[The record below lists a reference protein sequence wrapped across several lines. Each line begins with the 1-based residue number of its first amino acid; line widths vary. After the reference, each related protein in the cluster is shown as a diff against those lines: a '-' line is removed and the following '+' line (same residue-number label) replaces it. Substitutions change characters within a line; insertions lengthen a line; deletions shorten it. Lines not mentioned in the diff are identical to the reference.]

1 MDPIILSDEEDPSTP
16 FPKKPRTQPHPNRT
30 VLVLDDDPTPH
41 KLSPPSIVPETPM
54 SALFGSD
61 IAIVKCTMPRV
72 SPTKFSGVSQMICLE
87 SDNESE
93 NCGMGKRDENELRDC
108 RRTSISIG
116 SGSSP
121 GVCLESD
128 NGLENCGIDKQDENE
143 HRDSNWTSNSMGYG
157 SSPRI
162 CLESDN
168 ELENC
173 RMDEQDENEQ
183 RDSRWTSNSMG
194 YGSSP
199 RICLESDNELEN
211 CRMDKQ
217 DENERRDSRWTS
229 NSTGFGSS
237 PRICLDS
244 DNELENC
251 GMSKQDE
258 NELRD
263 SRWTSNSM
271 GFESSPVRH
280 ISCGNATQTQMPG
293 ENPSNPASSLVEEN
307 AKIMKKPK
315 VSAKNTT
322 KAVGKTKITKEERSH
337 LMEEKK
343 LQKEQEKLKKA
354 ALKAEAAELKKIEK
368 EKQKWEKGKLAIKSI
383 VAEIDAKV
391 VESGSIGG
399 HLLSRFA
406 EKGLTY
412 HITSNP
418 IAGSILWSMKV
429 PEHISQLSTE
439 RIEIPYVLLVNEAD
453 KFCNLVMN
461 DSLFDQ
467 LSSIRSLYPA
477 YTVCYL
483 TNRLLG
489 YINKREQE
497 KYKNPENN
505 TCWRRPPVEEVL
517 AKLTTNFNK
526 VHSRQCV
533 DEAELAEHVVGLTWS
548 LASCQFRKKL
558 TRLSI
563 NANGA
568 LIPKDCV
575 DRNLIKKSLWLK
587 ALVAIPKVQPRFA
600 IAIWKKYPTMKSLL
614 TFYMDPS
621 KSEHEKEFLLKD
633 LMTEGLL
640 GGDRR
645 LGEVCSKRVYRIL
658 MAQSGCIR
666 TDDVENGADFFV
678 RQF

>member
-16 FPKKPRTQPHPNRT
+16 FPLRPKKRRTEPDPNPNPNRT
-30 VLVLDDDPTPH
+30 VFVIDDDPTPH
-41 KLSPPSIVPETPM
+41 KSATPSIVPETPM
-54 SALFGSD
+54 SALFDSD
-61 IAIVKCTMPRV
+61 IAIVKCTIPSDPSARV
-72 SPTKFSGVSQMICLE
+72 SHKKFSAPSGISQMICLE

-93 NCGMGKRDENELRDC
+93 NCGMGTRDKNEPRDS
-108 RRTSISIG
+108 RWISNSMG

-121 GVCLESD
+121 G
-128 NGLENCGIDKQDENE
+128 
-143 HRDSNWTSNSMGYG
+143 
-157 SSPRI
+157 I

-173 RMDEQDENEQ
+173 GMDKPVENEP
-183 RDSRWTSNSMG
+183 RDSRWTSNSTES
-194 YGSSP
+194 GSSP
-199 RICLESDNELEN
+199 HICLESDNELEN
-211 CRMDKQ
+211 CGMG
-217 DENERRDSRWTS
+217 ER
-229 NSTGFGSS
+229 G
-237 PRICLDS
+237 
-244 DNELENC
+244 
-251 GMSKQDE
+251 E
-258 NELRD
+258 NELRE

-271 GFESSPVRH
+271 GFGSSPERH
-280 ISCGNATQTQMPG
+280 ISWGNATQTEMPG
-293 ENPSNPASSLVEEN
+293 DDLSNPTSSQVENMNMQQEEN
-307 AKIMKKPK
+307 ANNIKKSK

-322 KAVGKTKITKEERSH
+322 KAVGKTKMTKEERSR

-368 EKQKWEKGKLAIKSI
+368 EKQKWEKGKFAMKSI

-391 VESGSIGG
+391 VELGSIGG
-399 HLLSRFA
+399 HLLTRFA

-418 IAGSILWSMKV
+418 ITGSILWSMKV

-439 RIEIPYVLLVNEAD
+439 RIEIPYILLVYEAD

-467 LSSIRSLYPA
+467 LSSIQSLYPA

-483 TNRLLG
+483 TNRLLA
-489 YINKREQE
+489 YINKKEQE

-505 TCWRRPPVEEVL
+505 SCWRRPPVEEVL

-526 VHSRQCV
+526 VHSRQCA
-533 DEAELAEHVVGLTWS
+533 DEAELAEHVVGLTCS

-558 TRLSI
+558 SRLSV

-568 LIPKDCV
+568 LIPKDYV

-587 ALVAIPKVQPRFA
+587 ALVAMPKVQPRFA
-600 IAIWKKYPTMKSLL
+600 IAIGKKYPTMKSLL
-614 TFYMDPS
+614 SVYMDPS
-621 KSEHEKEFLLKD
+621 KSEHEKEFLLQD

-666 TDDVENGADFFV
+666 TDDVENGADFFE
-678 RQF
+678 RQS

>member
-1 MDPIILSDEEDPSTP
+1 MDPIILSDEEEDPSTP
-16 FPKKPRTQPHPNRT
+16 FPLRPKKRRTEPDPNPNRT
-30 VLVLDDDPTPH
+30 VFVLDDDPTPH
-41 KLSPPSIVPETPM
+41 KSSTPSVVPETPM
-54 SALFGSD
+54 SALFDSD
-61 IAIVKCTMPRV
+61 VAIVKCTMPSDPGVRV
-72 SPTKFSGVSQMICLE
+72 SPNKFSGISQMICLE

-93 NCGMGKRDENELRDC
+93 NCGMGTREENEPRDS
-108 RRTSISIG
+108 RWISNSMA

-121 GVCLESD
+121 
-128 NGLENCGIDKQDENE
+128 
-143 HRDSNWTSNSMGYG
+143 H
-157 SSPRI
+157 I
-162 CLESDN
+162 CLESDD
-168 ELENC
+168 ELDKC
-173 RMDEQDENEQ
+173 GMGIGDENEP

-194 YGSSP
+194 SGSSP
-199 RICLESDNELEN
+199 E
-211 CRMDKQ
+211 KH
-217 DENERRDSRWTS
+217 T
-229 NSTGFGSS
+229 
-237 PRICLDS
+237 
-244 DNELENC
+244 
-251 GMSKQDE
+251 
-258 NELRD
+258 
-263 SRWTSNSM
+263 
-271 GFESSPVRH
+271 
-280 ISCGNATQTQMPG
+280 SCGNATQTEMPG
-293 ENPSNPASSLVEEN
+293 DNPSNPTSSQVENINMEQEEN
-307 AKIMKKPK
+307 AKNMKKSK

-322 KAVGKTKITKEERSH
+322 KAVGKTKMTKEERSR

-368 EKQKWEKGKLAIKSI
+368 EKQKWEKGKFAIKSI

-391 VESGSIGG
+391 VESGSVGG

-418 IAGSILWSMKV
+418 ITGSILWSMKV

-439 RIEIPYVLLVNEAD
+439 RIEIPYVLLVYEAD

-483 TNRLLG
+483 TNRLLA

-505 TCWRRPPVEEVL
+505 SCWRRPPVEEVL

-533 DEAELAEHVVGLTWS
+533 DEAELAEHVVGLTCS

-558 TRLSI
+558 TRLSV

-568 LIPKDCV
+568 LVPKDCV

-614 TFYMDPS
+614 SVYMDPS
-621 KSEHEKEFLLKD
+621 RSEHEKEFLLKD

-666 TDDVENGADFFV
+666 TDDVENGADFFE
-678 RQF
+678 RQS

>member
-16 FPKKPRTQPHPNRT
+16 FPFRSKKRRTEPDPNRT
-30 VLVLDDDPTPH
+30 VFVIEDDPTPQ
-41 KLSPPSIVPETPM
+41 KSVTPSIVPETPM
-54 SALFGSD
+54 SALFGSEV
-61 IAIVKCTMPRV
+61 AIVKCTMPSVPTARV
-72 SPTKFSGVSQMICLE
+72 SPNKFSGISQMICLE

-93 NCGMGKRDENELRDC
+93 HCGMGKRDETEPRDS
-108 RRTSISIG
+108 RGISNSVG

-121 GVCLESD
+121 GVLLESG
-128 NGLENCGIDKQDENE
+128 NTLGNCGMDKRDETE
-143 HRDSNWTSNSMGYG
+143 PRDSRWTSNSVRSG
-157 SSPRI
+157 SCPHV

-173 RMDEQDENEQ
+173 RTGECDENEPKE
-183 RDSRWTSNSMG
+183 SRWTSNSL
-194 YGSSP
+194 GS
-199 RICLESDNELEN
+199 
-211 CRMDKQ
+211 
-217 DENERRDSRWTS
+217 
-229 NSTGFGSS
+229 GSS

-244 DNELENC
+244 DNELENF
-251 GMSKQDE
+251 GVGKRDQ
-258 NELRD
+258 NEARD
-263 SRWTSNSM
+263 SRWTSDSM
-271 GFESSPVRH
+271 GSGSSSERH
-280 ISCGNATQTQMPG
+280 ISHENATQTEM
-293 ENPSNPASSLVEEN
+293 NDLSNPTSLRVEKMDMEKEN
-307 AKIMKKPK
+307 TKNMKKSK
-315 VSAKNTT
+315 VPSKNTT
-322 KAVGKTKITKEERSH
+322 KAVGKTKVTKEERSR

-368 EKQKWEKGKLAIKSI
+368 EKQKWEKGKFAIKSI

-391 VESGSIGG
+391 VEAGSIGG
-399 HLLSRFA
+399 HLLTRFA

-418 IAGSILWSMKV
+418 ISGSILWSMKV
-429 PEHISQLSTE
+429 PEQISQLSTE
-439 RIEIPYVLLVNEAD
+439 RIEIPYVLLIYEAD

-467 LSSIRSLYPA
+467 LSSIRSLYPS

-483 TNRLLG
+483 TNRLLA

-505 TCWRRPPVEEVL
+505 SCWRRPPIEEVL

-526 VHSRQCV
+526 VHSRLCV
-533 DEAELAEHVVGLTWS
+533 DEAELAEHVAGLTCS

-558 TRLSI
+558 TRLSVY
-563 NANGA
+563 ANGA

-587 ALVAIPKVQPRFA
+587 GLVSIPKVQPRFA

-614 TFYMDPS
+614 SVYMDPS

-633 LMTEGLL
+633 LMTEGLV

-658 MAQSGCIR
+658 MAQSGSIR
-666 TDDVENGADFFV
+666 TDDVENGADFFE
-678 RQF
+678 RQ

>member
-16 FPKKPRTQPHPNRT
+16 FPLRPKKRRTEPDPNPNPNRT
-30 VLVLDDDPTPH
+30 VFVIDDDPTPH
-41 KLSPPSIVPETPM
+41 KSATPSIVPETPM
-54 SALFGSD
+54 SALFDSD
-61 IAIVKCTMPRV
+61 IAIVKCTIPSDPTARV
-72 SPTKFSGVSQMICLE
+72 SPKKFSAPSGISQMICLE

-93 NCGMGKRDENELRDC
+93 NCGMGTRDKNEPRDS
-108 RRTSISIG
+108 RWISNSMG

-121 GVCLESD
+121 E
-128 NGLENCGIDKQDENE
+128 
-143 HRDSNWTSNSMGYG
+143 
-157 SSPRI
+157 
-162 CLESDN
+162 
-168 ELENC
+168 
-173 RMDEQDENEQ
+173 
-183 RDSRWTSNSMG
+183 
-194 YGSSP
+194 
-199 RICLESDNELEN
+199 
-211 CRMDKQ
+211 
-217 DENERRDSRWTS
+217 
-229 NSTGFGSS
+229 
-237 PRICLDS
+237 
-244 DNELENC
+244 
-251 GMSKQDE
+251 
-258 NELRD
+258 
-263 SRWTSNSM
+263 
-271 GFESSPVRH
+271 RH
-280 ISCGNATQTQMPG
+280 ISWGNATQTEMPG
-293 ENPSNPASSLVEEN
+293 DDLSNPASSQVENMNMQQEEN
-307 AKIMKKPK
+307 ANNIKKSK

-322 KAVGKTKITKEERSH
+322 KAVGKTKMTKEERSR

-368 EKQKWEKGKLAIKSI
+368 EKQKWEKGKFAMKSI

-391 VESGSIGG
+391 VELGSIGG
-399 HLLSRFA
+399 HLLTRFA

-418 IAGSILWSMKV
+418 ITGSILWSMKV

-439 RIEIPYVLLVNEAD
+439 RIEIPYILLVYEAD

-467 LSSIRSLYPA
+467 LSSIQSLYPA

-483 TNRLLG
+483 TNRLLA
-489 YINKREQE
+489 YINKKEQE

-505 TCWRRPPVEEVL
+505 SCWRRPPVEEVL

-526 VHSRQCV
+526 VHSRQCA
-533 DEAELAEHVVGLTWS
+533 DEAELAEHVVGLTCS

-558 TRLSI
+558 SRLSV

-568 LIPKDCV
+568 LIPKDYV

-587 ALVAIPKVQPRFA
+587 ALVAMPKVQPRFA
-600 IAIWKKYPTMKSLL
+600 IAIGKKYPTMKSLL
-614 TFYMDPS
+614 SVYMDPS
-621 KSEHEKEFLLKD
+621 KSEHEKEFLLQD

-666 TDDVENGADFFV
+666 TDDVENGADFFE
-678 RQF
+678 RQS

>member
-1 MDPIILSDEEDPSTP
+1 MRSELHLNSMYIICCSAPSG
-16 FPKKPRTQPHPNRT
+16 
-30 VLVLDDDPTPH
+30 
-41 KLSPPSIVPETPM
+41 I
-54 SALFGSD
+54 
-61 IAIVKCTMPRV
+61 
-72 SPTKFSGVSQMICLE
+72 SQMICLE

-93 NCGMGKRDENELRDC
+93 NCGMGTRDKNEPRDS
-108 RRTSISIG
+108 RWISNSMG

-121 GVCLESD
+121 G
-128 NGLENCGIDKQDENE
+128 
-143 HRDSNWTSNSMGYG
+143 
-157 SSPRI
+157 I

-173 RMDEQDENEQ
+173 GMDKPVENEP
-183 RDSRWTSNSMG
+183 RDSRWTSNSRES
-194 YGSSP
+194 GSSP
-199 RICLESDNELEN
+199 HICLESDNELEN
-211 CRMDKQ
+211 CGMG
-217 DENERRDSRWTS
+217 ER
-229 NSTGFGSS
+229 G
-237 PRICLDS
+237 
-244 DNELENC
+244 
-251 GMSKQDE
+251 E
-258 NELRD
+258 NELRE

-271 GFESSPVRH
+271 GFGSSPERH
-280 ISCGNATQTQMPG
+280 ISWGNATQTEMPG
-293 ENPSNPASSLVEEN
+293 DDLSNPASSQVQEEN
-307 AKIMKKPK
+307 ANNIKKSK

-322 KAVGKTKITKEERSH
+322 KAVGKTKMTKEERSR

-368 EKQKWEKGKLAIKSI
+368 EKQKWEKGKFAMKSI

-391 VESGSIGG
+391 VELGSIGG
-399 HLLSRFA
+399 HLLTRFA

-418 IAGSILWSMKV
+418 ITGSILWSMKV

-439 RIEIPYVLLVNEAD
+439 RIEIPYILLVYEAD

-467 LSSIRSLYPA
+467 LSSIQSLYPA

-483 TNRLLG
+483 TNRLLA
-489 YINKREQE
+489 YINKKEQE

-505 TCWRRPPVEEVL
+505 SCWRRPPVEEVL

-526 VHSRQCV
+526 VHSRQCA
-533 DEAELAEHVVGLTWS
+533 DEAELAEHVVGLTCS

-558 TRLSI
+558 SRLSV

-568 LIPKDCV
+568 LIPKDYV

-587 ALVAIPKVQPRFA
+587 ALVAMPKVQPRFA
-600 IAIWKKYPTMKSLL
+600 IAIGKKYPTMKSLL
-614 TFYMDPS
+614 SVYMDPS
-621 KSEHEKEFLLKD
+621 KSEHEKEFLLQD

-666 TDDVENGADFFV
+666 TDDVENGADFFE
-678 RQF
+678 RQS

>member
-1 MDPIILSDEEDPSTP
+1 MEPIILSDEEEDPSTP
-16 FPKKPRTQPHPNRT
+16 FPLRSKKRRTEPDPNRT
-30 VLVLDDDPTPH
+30 VLILDDDPTPH
-41 KLSPPSIVPETPM
+41 KSSTPSLVPETPM
-54 SALFGSD
+54 SALFDSD
-61 IAIVKCTMPRV
+61 IAIVKCTIPSEPCARV
-72 SPTKFSGVSQMICLE
+72 SPKKFSGISQMICLE

-93 NCGMGKRDENELRDC
+93 NCGMGKRDEHEPRDS
-108 RRTSISIG
+108 RWISNSMG

-121 GVCLESD
+121 GICWKSD
-128 NGLENCGIDKQDENE
+128 NELEDCGMGKRIENE
-143 HRDSNWTSNSMGYG
+143 PRDLRWTSNSMGSGSSPHICLESDNELENCGTGKQDENEPRDSTWTSNSMELG

-173 RMDEQDENEQ
+173 VTGKQDENEP
-183 RDSRWTSNSMG
+183 RDSRWTSNSMRS
-194 YGSSP
+194 GSSP
-199 RICLESDNELEN
+199 E
-211 CRMDKQ
+211 
-217 DENERRDSRWTS
+217 
-229 NSTGFGSS
+229 
-237 PRICLDS
+237 
-244 DNELENC
+244 
-251 GMSKQDE
+251 
-258 NELRD
+258 
-263 SRWTSNSM
+263 
-271 GFESSPVRH
+271 RH
-280 ISCGNATQTQMPG
+280 ISCGNATQTEMPG
-293 ENPSNPASSLVEEN
+293 DKPSNPTSSSQVENMNMEQEEN
-307 AKIMKKPK
+307 AKNMKKSK
-315 VSAKNTT
+315 VSTKNTT
-322 KAVGKTKITKEERSH
+322 KAVGKTKMTKEERNR

-343 LQKEQEKLKKA
+343 LQKEQEKLNKA

-368 EKQKWEKGKLAIKSI
+368 EKQKWEKGKFAMKSI

-399 HLLSRFA
+399 HLLTRFA

-418 IAGSILWSMKV
+418 ITGSILWSMKV
-429 PEHISQLSTE
+429 PEYISQLSTE
-439 RIEIPYVLLVNEAD
+439 RIEIPYVLVIYEAD
-453 KFCNLVMN
+453 KFCNLVSN

-483 TNRLLG
+483 TNRLLA

-505 TCWRRPPVEEVL
+505 SCWRRPPVEEVL

-533 DEAELAEHVVGLTWS
+533 DEAELAEHVVGLTCS

-558 TRLSI
+558 TRLSV

-614 TFYMDPS
+614 SVYMDPS
-621 KSEHEKEFLLKD
+621 KSEHEKGFLLKD

-666 TDDVENGADFFV
+666 TDDVENGADFFE
-678 RQF
+678 RQS

>member
-16 FPKKPRTQPHPNRT
+16 FPFRSKKRRTEPDPNRT
-30 VLVLDDDPTPH
+30 VFVIEDDPTP
-41 KLSPPSIVPETPM
+41 KKSVTPSIVPETPM
-54 SALFGSD
+54 SALFGSEV
-61 IAIVKCTMPRV
+61 AIVKCTMPSVPTARV
-72 SPTKFSGVSQMICLE
+72 SPNKISGISQMICLE

-93 NCGMGKRDENELRDC
+93 HCGMGKRDETEPRDS
-108 RRTSISIG
+108 RGISNSVR

-121 GVCLESD
+121 GVLLESG
-128 NGLENCGIDKQDENE
+128 NTLGNCGMDKRDETE
-143 HRDSNWTSNSMGYG
+143 PRDSRWTSNSVRSG
-157 SSPRI
+157 SCPHV

-173 RMDEQDENEQ
+173 RTGESDENEPKE
-183 RDSRWTSNSMG
+183 SRWTSNSL
-194 YGSSP
+194 GS
-199 RICLESDNELEN
+199 
-211 CRMDKQ
+211 
-217 DENERRDSRWTS
+217 
-229 NSTGFGSS
+229 GSS

-244 DNELENC
+244 DNELENF
-251 GMSKQDE
+251 GVGKRDQ
-258 NELRD
+258 NEARD
-263 SRWTSNSM
+263 SRWTSDSM
-271 GFESSPVRH
+271 GSGSSSERH
-280 ISCGNATQTQMPG
+280 ISHENATQTEMLG
-293 ENPSNPASSLVEEN
+293 NDLSNPTSLRVEKMDMEKEN
-307 AKIMKKPK
+307 TKNMKKSK
-315 VSAKNTT
+315 VPSKNTT
-322 KAVGKTKITKEERSH
+322 KAVGKTKVTKEERSR

-368 EKQKWEKGKLAIKSI
+368 EKQKWEKGKFAIKSI

-391 VESGSIGG
+391 VETGSIGG
-399 HLLSRFA
+399 HLLTRFA

-418 IAGSILWSMKV
+418 ISGSILWSMKV
-429 PEHISQLSTE
+429 PEQISQLSTE
-439 RIEIPYVLLVNEAD
+439 RIEIPYVLLIYEAD

-467 LSSIRSLYPA
+467 LSSIRSLYPS

-483 TNRLLG
+483 TNRLLA

-505 TCWRRPPVEEVL
+505 SCWRRPPIEEVL

-526 VHSRQCV
+526 VHSRLCV
-533 DEAELAEHVVGLTWS
+533 DEAELAEHVAGLTCS

-558 TRLSI
+558 TRLSVY
-563 NANGA
+563 ANGA

-587 ALVAIPKVQPRFA
+587 GLVSIPKVQPRFA

-614 TFYMDPS
+614 SVYMDPS

-633 LMTEGLL
+633 LMTEGLV

-658 MAQSGCIR
+658 MAQSGSIR
-666 TDDVENGADFFV
+666 TDDVENGADFFE
-678 RQF
+678 RQ

>member
-16 FPKKPRTQPHPNRT
+16 FPLRPKKRRTEPDPNPNPNRT
-30 VLVLDDDPTPH
+30 VFVIDDDPTPH
-41 KLSPPSIVPETPM
+41 KSATPSIVPETPM
-54 SALFGSD
+54 SALFDSD
-61 IAIVKCTMPRV
+61 IAIVKCTIPSDPTARV
-72 SPTKFSGVSQMICLE
+72 SPKKFSAPSGISQMICLE

-93 NCGMGKRDENELRDC
+93 NCGMGTRDKNEPRDS
-108 RRTSISIG
+108 RWISNSMG

-121 GVCLESD
+121 G
-128 NGLENCGIDKQDENE
+128 
-143 HRDSNWTSNSMGYG
+143 
-157 SSPRI
+157 I

-173 RMDEQDENEQ
+173 GMDKPVENEP
-183 RDSRWTSNSMG
+183 RDSRWTSNSRES
-194 YGSSP
+194 GSSP
-199 RICLESDNELEN
+199 HICLESDNELEN
-211 CRMDKQ
+211 CGMG
-217 DENERRDSRWTS
+217 ER
-229 NSTGFGSS
+229 G
-237 PRICLDS
+237 
-244 DNELENC
+244 
-251 GMSKQDE
+251 E
-258 NELRD
+258 NELRE

-271 GFESSPVRH
+271 GFGSSPERH
-280 ISCGNATQTQMPG
+280 ISWGNATQTEMPG
-293 ENPSNPASSLVEEN
+293 DDLSNPASSQVENMNMQQEEN
-307 AKIMKKPK
+307 ANNIKKSK

-322 KAVGKTKITKEERSH
+322 KAVGKTKMTKEERSR

-368 EKQKWEKGKLAIKSI
+368 EKQKWEKGKFAMKSI

-391 VESGSIGG
+391 VELGSIGG
-399 HLLSRFA
+399 HLLTRFA

-418 IAGSILWSMKV
+418 ITGSILWSMKV

-439 RIEIPYVLLVNEAD
+439 RIEIPYILLVYEAD

-467 LSSIRSLYPA
+467 LSSIQSLYPA

-483 TNRLLG
+483 TNRLLA
-489 YINKREQE
+489 YINKKEQE

-505 TCWRRPPVEEVL
+505 SCWRRPPVEEVL

-526 VHSRQCV
+526 VHSRQCA
-533 DEAELAEHVVGLTWS
+533 DEAELAEHVVGLTCS

-558 TRLSI
+558 SRLSV

-568 LIPKDCV
+568 LIPKDYV
-575 DRNLIKKSLWLK
+575 DRNLIKKSLCVLHICFVFSTCVPHHDFHDYRLK
-587 ALVAIPKVQPRFA
+587 ALVAMPKVQPRFA
-600 IAIWKKYPTMKSLL
+600 IAIGKKYPTMKSLL
-614 TFYMDPS
+614 SVYMDPS
-621 KSEHEKEFLLKD
+621 KSEHEKEFLLQD

-666 TDDVENGADFFV
+666 TDDVENGADFFE
-678 RQF
+678 RQS

>member
-16 FPKKPRTQPHPNRT
+16 FPLRPKKRRTEPDPNPNPNRT
-30 VLVLDDDPTPH
+30 VFVIDDDPTPH
-41 KLSPPSIVPETPM
+41 KSATPSIVPETPM
-54 SALFGSD
+54 SALFDSD
-61 IAIVKCTMPRV
+61 IAIVKCTIPSDPSARV
-72 SPTKFSGVSQMICLE
+72 SPKKFSAPSGISQMICLE

-93 NCGMGKRDENELRDC
+93 NCGMGTRDKNEPRDS
-108 RRTSISIG
+108 RWISNSMG

-121 GVCLESD
+121 G
-128 NGLENCGIDKQDENE
+128 
-143 HRDSNWTSNSMGYG
+143 
-157 SSPRI
+157 I

-173 RMDEQDENEQ
+173 GMDKPVENEP
-183 RDSRWTSNSMG
+183 RDSRWTSNSTES
-194 YGSSP
+194 GSSP
-199 RICLESDNELEN
+199 HICLESDNELEN
-211 CRMDKQ
+211 CGMG
-217 DENERRDSRWTS
+217 ER
-229 NSTGFGSS
+229 G
-237 PRICLDS
+237 
-244 DNELENC
+244 
-251 GMSKQDE
+251 E
-258 NELRD
+258 NELRE

-271 GFESSPVRH
+271 GFGSSPERH
-280 ISCGNATQTQMPG
+280 ISWGNATQTEMPG
-293 ENPSNPASSLVEEN
+293 DDLSNPTSSQVENMNMQQEEN
-307 AKIMKKPK
+307 ANNIKKSK

-322 KAVGKTKITKEERSH
+322 KAVGKTKMTKEERSR

-368 EKQKWEKGKLAIKSI
+368 EKQKWEKGKFAMKSI

-391 VESGSIGG
+391 VELGSIGG
-399 HLLSRFA
+399 HLLTRFA

-418 IAGSILWSMKV
+418 ITGSILWSMKV

-439 RIEIPYVLLVNEAD
+439 RIEIPYILLVYEAD

-467 LSSIRSLYPA
+467 LSSIQSLYPA

-483 TNRLLG
+483 TNR
-489 YINKREQE
+489 EQE

-505 TCWRRPPVEEVL
+505 SCWRRPPVEEVL

-526 VHSRQCV
+526 VHSRQCA
-533 DEAELAEHVVGLTWS
+533 DEAELAEHVVGLTCS

-558 TRLSI
+558 SRLSV

-568 LIPKDCV
+568 LIPKDYV

-587 ALVAIPKVQPRFA
+587 ALVAMPKVQPRFA
-600 IAIWKKYPTMKSLL
+600 IAIGKKYPTMKSLL
-614 TFYMDPS
+614 SVYMDPS
-621 KSEHEKEFLLKD
+621 KSEHEKEFLLQD

-666 TDDVENGADFFV
+666 TDDVENGADFFE
-678 RQF
+678 RQS

>member
-1 MDPIILSDEEDPSTP
+1 MDPIILSDEEEDPSTP
-16 FPKKPRTQPHPNRT
+16 FAFRSKKRRTEPDPSRT
-30 VLVLDDDPTPH
+30 VLVIEDDPTPH
-41 KLSPPSIVPETPM
+41 KSATPSVVPETPM

-61 IAIVKCTMPRV
+61 IAIVKCTMPSNHTVRV
-72 SPTKFSGVSQMICLE
+72 SPNKFPGISQMICLE

-93 NCGMGKRDENELRDC
+93 YCGMGKRDEIEPRDSRC
-108 RRTSISIG
+108 VSNSMG

-121 GVCLESD
+121 GVFLESNNTLGNCGMDKRDENEPRDSTWTSNSVGSGSCPHVCLESD
-128 NGLENCGIDKQDENE
+128 NELENSRTGEWDENE
-143 HRDSNWTSNSMGYG
+143 PKESRWTSNSIGPG

-162 CLESDN
+162 CLESDD
-168 ELENC
+168 ELESFGVGK
-173 RMDEQDENEQ
+173 RDENEA
-183 RDSRWTSNSMG
+183 RDSRWISNSMG
-194 YGSSP
+194 SGNSP
-199 RICLESDNELEN
+199 E
-211 CRMDKQ
+211 
-217 DENERRDSRWTS
+217 
-229 NSTGFGSS
+229 
-237 PRICLDS
+237 
-244 DNELENC
+244 
-251 GMSKQDE
+251 
-258 NELRD
+258 
-263 SRWTSNSM
+263 
-271 GFESSPVRH
+271 RH
-280 ISCGNATQTQMPG
+280 ILRGNATQTEML
-293 ENPSNPASSLVEEN
+293 ENNLSNPTSLRVENMDMEKEEN
-307 AKIMKKPK
+307 AKNMKKSK
-315 VSAKNTT
+315 VPSKNTT
-322 KAVGKTKITKEERSH
+322 KAVGKTKMTKEERSR

-343 LQKEQEKLKKA
+343 LQKEQEKLQKA

-368 EKQKWEKGKLAIKSI
+368 EKQKWEKGKFAIKSI

-391 VESGSIGG
+391 VEAGSIGG
-399 HLLSRFA
+399 HLLTRFA

-418 IAGSILWSMKV
+418 ISGSILWSMKV
-429 PEHISQLSTE
+429 PEQISQLSTE
-439 RIEIPYVLLVNEAD
+439 RIEIPYVLLIYEAD
-453 KFCNLVMN
+453 KFCNLVTN
-461 DSLFDQ
+461 DSLFNQ
-467 LSSIRSLYPA
+467 ISSIRSLYPS

-483 TNRLLG
+483 TNRLLS

-505 TCWRRPPVEEVL
+505 SCWRRPPIEEVL

-533 DEAELAEHVVGLTWS
+533 DEAELAEHVVGLTCS

-558 TRLSI
+558 TRLSVH
-563 NANGA
+563 ANGA

-587 ALVAIPKVQPRFA
+587 GLVSIPKVQPRFA

-614 TFYMDPS
+614 SVYMDPC

-666 TDDVENGADFFV
+666 TDDVENGADFFE
-678 RQF
+678 RHS

>member
-16 FPKKPRTQPHPNRT
+16 FPLRPKKRRTEPDPNPNPNRT
-30 VLVLDDDPTPH
+30 VFVIDDDPTPH
-41 KLSPPSIVPETPM
+41 KSATPSIVPETPM
-54 SALFGSD
+54 SALFDSD
-61 IAIVKCTMPRV
+61 IAIVKCTIPSDPTARV
-72 SPTKFSGVSQMICLE
+72 SPKKFSAPSGISQMICLE

-93 NCGMGKRDENELRDC
+93 NCGMGTRDKNEPRDS
-108 RRTSISIG
+108 RWISNSMG

-121 GVCLESD
+121 E
-128 NGLENCGIDKQDENE
+128 
-143 HRDSNWTSNSMGYG
+143 
-157 SSPRI
+157 
-162 CLESDN
+162 
-168 ELENC
+168 
-173 RMDEQDENEQ
+173 
-183 RDSRWTSNSMG
+183 
-194 YGSSP
+194 
-199 RICLESDNELEN
+199 
-211 CRMDKQ
+211 
-217 DENERRDSRWTS
+217 
-229 NSTGFGSS
+229 
-237 PRICLDS
+237 
-244 DNELENC
+244 
-251 GMSKQDE
+251 
-258 NELRD
+258 
-263 SRWTSNSM
+263 
-271 GFESSPVRH
+271 RH
-280 ISCGNATQTQMPG
+280 ISWGNATQTEMPG
-293 ENPSNPASSLVEEN
+293 DDLSNPASSQVQEEN
-307 AKIMKKPK
+307 ANNIKKSK

-322 KAVGKTKITKEERSH
+322 KAVGKTKMTKEERSR

-368 EKQKWEKGKLAIKSI
+368 EKQKWEKGKFAMKSI

-391 VESGSIGG
+391 VELGSIGG
-399 HLLSRFA
+399 HLLTRFA

-418 IAGSILWSMKV
+418 ITGSILWSMKV

-439 RIEIPYVLLVNEAD
+439 RIEIPYILLVYEAD

-467 LSSIRSLYPA
+467 LSSIQSLYPA

-483 TNRLLG
+483 TNRLLA
-489 YINKREQE
+489 YINKKEQE

-505 TCWRRPPVEEVL
+505 SCWRRPPVEEVL

-526 VHSRQCV
+526 VHSRQCA
-533 DEAELAEHVVGLTWS
+533 DEAELAEHVVGLTCS

-558 TRLSI
+558 SRLSV

-568 LIPKDCV
+568 LIPKDYV

-587 ALVAIPKVQPRFA
+587 ALVAMPKVQPRFA
-600 IAIWKKYPTMKSLL
+600 IAIGKKYPTMKSLL
-614 TFYMDPS
+614 SVYMDPS
-621 KSEHEKEFLLKD
+621 KSEHEKEFLLQD

-666 TDDVENGADFFV
+666 TDDVENGADFFE
-678 RQF
+678 RQS